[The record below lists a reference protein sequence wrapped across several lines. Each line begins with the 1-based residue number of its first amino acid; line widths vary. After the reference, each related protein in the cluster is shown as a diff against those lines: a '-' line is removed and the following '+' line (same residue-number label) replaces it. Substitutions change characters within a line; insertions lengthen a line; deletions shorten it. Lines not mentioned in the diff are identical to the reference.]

1 MPPTLD
7 NHLVSYKTQNN
18 IKFEYNK
25 YQGQFIKMI
34 YDEIIEV
41 NNDVH

>member
-1 MPPTLD
+1 ME
-7 NHLVSYKTQNN
+7 
-18 IKFEYNK
+18 IKK

-41 NNDVH
+41 NNDVHQFLEILQN